1 MILCQK
7 KRALY
12 DRLSTKII
20 LYRNNILVE
29 NDLNTCL

>member
-7 KRALY
+7 KRSLY
-12 DRLSTKII
+12 DRLYTKII
-20 LYRNNILVE
+20 LYRNYILIE